1 MRSVWWTLVSIKWL
15 RNGVELFDSD
25 GFEQVY
31 SEDSGVASLVIKD
44 FAPEDVGE
52 YECVVVGNVVEPS
65 TGDIERK
72 TIVTKTEI
80 TDKTVTVEVAHEVE
94 IEDKVEG
101 EKHELKSPMPEI
113 SSPIFE
119 TELVPINVIE
129 GEEIYLSAV
138 VKGKPQP
145 MEVTWK
151 HNGVVLQPDSTD
163 VALFYIPEQGLC
175 ELTIS
180 EAFVEDAGIYEVE
193 AVNEFGVA
201 VSQTEVIVRAL
212 EEPRQPES
220 KEILLKEATAV
231 EEEVHFQ
238 ETLVPA
244 KEVAEETSPLVEE
257 AKPSAT
263 ETPTIEAKPTQ
274 EELVEKDKLYEF
286 KIGARGKSKEKGEPE
301 EENVEVVEEEKG
313 EGAPGPV
320 KTGVDKVDGQGKKI
334 EPKLEPAVTA
344 LEREG
349 AKESKADLEAVVE
362 VDGRRAPG
370 AKPSPESVPTVTK
383 EAGDEKHEET
393 EIPEE
398 EFIEGVQPLPEST
411 MKPTDL
417 PATPVNLRAEVTP
430 KKAPSR
436 SQSVELTW
444 DQPDGITPSEY
455 LVEITPKGK
464 EKWIEFII
472 VKKVDRKVTLSTKDM
487 EEFTD
492 YEFRI
497 TAQNKTG
504 KSKPSEASNP
514 IQLGIPLE
522 FVRELP
528 DIVVTQ
534 PPTEDEQIIFECE
547 LSRPSREKVQW
558 KKDGK
563 PLPDKMPSHIHV
575 SEDKNATVHRIAFD
589 EVKDEDVGEYSIK
602 AEEAISKGKIEKKII
617 PTLQL
622 PEKFEDTIIL
632 KAGASTV
639 VEVPF

>member
-1 MRSVWWTLVSIKWL
+1 MNCVIASTLAPVSIKWL
-15 RNGVELFDSD
+15 RNGLEVFDSD
-25 GFEQVY
+25 RCEHVFAV
-31 SEDSGVASLVIKD
+31 DSGVASLVIKD

-52 YECVVVGNVVEPS
+52 YECVVVGNVVEPV
-65 TGDIERK
+65 TGDIQRK

-80 TDKTVTVEVAHEVE
+80 TDKVVTVEVAHEVE
-94 IEDKVEG
+94 VEEEVEE
-101 EKHELKSPMPEI
+101 EKHELKSPLSEI

-180 EAFVEDAGIYEVE
+180 EAFIEDAGIYEVE

-212 EEPRQPES
+212 EEPREPES

-263 ETPTIEAKPTQ
+263 E
-274 EELVEKDKLYEF
+274 ELVEKDKLYEF
-286 KIGARGKSKEKGEPE
+286 KIGAKGKSKEKKEPE
-301 EENVEVVEEEKG
+301 EEKVEVVEEEKG

-334 EPKLEPAVTA
+334 APKLEK
-344 LEREG
+344 EREG

-362 VDGRRAPG
+362 VDGRGAPG
-370 AKPSPESVPTVTK
+370 SKPSPESVPAVTE
-383 EAGDEKHEET
+383 EAGDEKHEEI

-464 EKWIEFII
+464 EKWIEYII
-472 VKKVDRKVTLSTKDM
+472 VKKVGRKVTLSTKDM

-497 TAQNKTG
+497 TAQNQTG

-514 IQLGIPLE
+514 IHLGIPLE

-547 LSRPSREKVQW
+547 LSRPSRKKVQW
-558 KKDGK
+558 TKDGK

-589 EVKDEDVGEYSIK
+589 EVKDQDVGEYSIK
-602 AEEAISKGKIEKKII
+602 AEEAISKGKIEKK
-617 PTLQL
+617 
-622 PEKFEDTIIL
+622 
-632 KAGASTV
+632 
-639 VEVPF
+639 